1 MEQTVAGSPCSGLF
15 LPFAIPARHVRVEAD
30 VHGSYL
36 PWRHGLVAYVPLWY
50 GLVRSRRS
58 RTVWYALGGLGVLK
72 RSGQGCPP
80 IRRSSGACVQSVRSV
95 GIVKSVGIV
104 SSVAKVRINPHTSI
118 LNVLV
123 STPTRQGS
131 SNTFA
136 VLSVLLYLSIGSR
149 RNGKES
155 RCICHFSDKLFG
167 RTL

>member
-1 MEQTVAGSPCSGLF
+1 M
-15 LPFAIPARHVRVEAD
+15 EAD
-30 VHGSYL
+30 VHGSCL

-104 SSVAKVRINPHTSI
+104 SSVAKVRVQSPHINTECVCFCPYQTSKLKHI
-118 LNVLV
+118 CGFI
-123 STPTRQGS
+123 R
-131 SNTFA
+131 FA
-136 VLSVLLYLSIGSR
+136 VSFNWEQTKWKRKPLHLP
-149 RNGKES
+149 
-155 RCICHFSDKLFG
+155 FF
-167 RTL
+167 